1 MVCVKGKQAADVF
14 SLDQEVFAL
23 DRLLKRIDD
32 NASAAHCIGLL
43 LCSTRKSEHFRFINN
58 FKEGIVAHLNRKLLL
73 RCYMLS
79 PMRKLTPSQS

>member
-32 NASAAHCIGLL
+32 NSQR
-43 LCSTRKSEHFRFINN
+43 STLHWPSVVLY
-58 FKEGIVAHLNRKLLL
+58 KEE
-73 RCYMLS
+73 
-79 PMRKLTPSQS
+79 